1 MPDLFIPRSLDN
13 LFQKRVSPTLQSLGV
28 AVPKGLGAMIRDVK
42 DHKIWPVSIRRPL
55 AGSVLV
61 PEYKGRNYRAKDVI
75 VRFPHEKRES
85 RDDAARIDSVFGIS
99 AVAAPAAPGSE
110 LSVAWEDHRLLAVE
124 IGPLTVLAEVLPGHD
139 VFVAIN
145 IWANSLLPM
154 WVLANRPLNSNE
166 FVDEGEGIRLI
177 APEAFDFCTVCSKCE
192 GGGQQRCTK
201 CGGSGRWQPDGNCRK
216 CGGAGVVT
224 CPKRGRSGQCIGQ
237 YGEVLG
243 HCRICNGSGR
253 ATCNKCDGSGEPP
266 ILTCPSCDGTGHEDC
281 FPCHGEGSI
290 RVSFHLSTGEFNAGG
305 KPLAPEQVFAIDTV
319 SHNRIPLN
327 QGANSF
333 LANLAKRAD
342 LVWIKEQ
349 EIRGLQLEIG
359 RIDHC
364 LERAM
369 QVGGITGKEVKF
381 RVRLGKARTSTKRLK
396 GRHVLEFP
404 IIGRPLW
411 LKHNEEPL
419 PLDTPL
425 IFLSD
430 EVLENNGDHARSVP
444 GEQIERVSG
453 RLQEDVN
460 VSFFG
465 VADDE
470 RGRFFQ
476 ISLPREIEPDDFPD
490 NLWVKADVVKPSE
503 LTQQAELAEWCRPYE
518 SPDIL
523 TAFVP
528 NTERSIETPP
538 RINPISPHVRDNPAQ
553 REALDLILSGE
564 PLVLVKGPPGTGKTT
579 LITELILQSIARG
592 ERVLVSSETHQAV
605 SNVLERLHK
614 NGGIRMVRHA
624 REGNSKLTDLERDYL
639 EAGSRHGFLDRVKDR
654 SEQVL
659 VFCKERGTSL
669 ALLRGSLQ
677 DAKTA
682 SATLAN
688 IRYDLDKRVTAARN
702 HCEETMAV
710 VNDDET
716 SGLTNLDKESTQQRQ
731 SRESEIRECG
741 KRHDRAAKLR
751 DKALKG
757 RDKAAVAY
765 RKKVKKD
772 PEWIESQR
780 LDWKIDLSGLVPYR
794 FMDPELIADYWS
806 RYEDGRV
813 AAEREITEQ
822 EARMKTVLAEIE
834 EVKSLHERDF
844 GELRDNARHGRA
856 LAIASL
862 VKKLAKLREERSA
875 AEKKFR
881 EPQKIAAEKWE
892 QSSFAG
898 IANEDNTESEWE
910 QRLNEVE
917 RAIVRNTEEA
927 EFFGRWQLSVESAT
941 GELTGLFWQTCQV
954 FLSTCVG
961 MRSWRSFYDKFGK
974 DGVQLAVIDEAA
986 HATLTQTLIPM
997 GRAKQVVLIGDEM
1010 QLPPA
1015 PPMELRDDCK
1025 EACKGFPSCKVAQSK
1040 GTSRFKP
1047 PMSSCWLE
1055 RSAFEWLMETSPNVP
1070 RVMLNKQFRMHPDI
1084 ADFVADIFYEGKLAT
1099 GVAAAERTISFGEF
1113 TKSIC
1118 LISTSNYKDRVEEQ
1132 ATGESTSY
1140 RNPLEA
1146 RLVERVLS
1154 HAADGMLEDAEF
1166 GIVTPYKAQRE
1177 LLVKSLGSYL
1187 QGDGRVKMSEADIA
1201 SVDSFQGSERDVMI
1215 ASLVRSPKKCQ
1226 RCDGRGT
1233 KQGGKCP
1240 QCYGKGFLGSKLRWV
1255 HDLRRLNVA
1264 FSRARKMLVLIGDIE
1279 VLTDPRYGT
1288 SEGSEVL
1295 RRFRD
1300 HVLDRGRVLQLW
1312 EEASHE

>member
-13 LFQKRVSPTLQSLGV
+13 LFQQRVSQTLQSFGV

-42 DHKIWPVSIRRPL
+42 NHKIWPVSIRRPL

-61 PEYKGRNYRAKDVI
+61 LEYKGRNYRAQDVI
-75 VRFPHEKRES
+75 VRFPDEKRES

-110 LSVAWEDHRLLAVE
+110 LSVAWEDHRLLAIE

-139 VFVAIN
+139 VFVGID
-145 IWANSLLPM
+145 IWANPLLPI
-154 WVLANRPLNSNE
+154 WVLVNRPLNSNE
-166 FVDEGEGIRLI
+166 FVDAGEGIRLI
-177 APEAFDFCTVCSKCE
+177 APEAFDLLTVCLKCE
-192 GGGQQRCTK
+192 GSGQLECRK
-201 CGGSGRWQPDGNCRK
+201 CDGSGQWQPDGNCRK
-216 CGGAGVVT
+216 CGGTGDVP
-224 CPKRGRSGQCIGQ
+224 CPKRDRSGQCIGK

-243 HCRICNGSGR
+243 HCRICSGSGR
-253 ATCNKCDGSGEPP
+253 ATCNNCDGSGEPR
-266 ILTCPSCDGTGHEDC
+266 IVTCNSCDGTGSKDC
-281 FPCHGEGSI
+281 FRCHGEGSI
-290 RVSFHLSTGEFNAGG
+290 TVGFHLSTGEFMAGG
-305 KPLAPEQVFAIDTV
+305 KSLAPEHVFAIDTD
-319 SHNRIPLN
+319 SHNRIPLD
-327 QGANSF
+327 QGAYSF
-333 LANLAKRAD
+333 LVNLEKRAD

-349 EIRGLQLEIG
+349 EIRELQHEIG

-369 QVGGITGKEVKF
+369 QVGGITGNEVNF
-381 RVRLGKARTSTKRLK
+381 RVRLGKPQSSTKRQK
-396 GRHVLEFP
+396 RRHVLDFP
-404 IIGRPLW
+404 IIGRPTW
-411 LKHNEEPL
+411 LKRDEGPL

-425 IFLSD
+425 LFLMD
-430 EVLENNGDHARSVP
+430 ETRGDAEGNTRFGP
-444 GEQIERVSG
+444 GEQIQLASG
-453 RLQEDVN
+453 RLRENLQA
-460 VSFFG
+460 SFVG
-465 VADDE
+465 VANDE

-476 ISLPREIEPDDFPD
+476 ISVPREIEPDDFPD
-490 NLWVKADVVKPSE
+490 SLWVKADVVRPSE
-503 LTQQAELAEWCRPYE
+503 LTQQRELGDWCRPRE
-518 SPDIL
+518 SPEIL
-523 TAFVP
+523 SAFVP
-528 NTERSIETPP
+528 NADRSTERPRSIT
-538 RINPISPHVRDNPAQ
+538 PISPQVRDNPAQ
-553 REALDLILSGE
+553 REALDLIMSGE

-579 LITELILQSIARG
+579 LITELILQSIGRG
-592 ERVLVSSETHQAV
+592 ERVLVCSETHQAV

-624 REGNSKLTDLERDYL
+624 REENSKLSELERDYL
-639 EAGSRHGFLDRVKDR
+639 EAGSKHGFLDRVKDR
-654 SEQVL
+654 SEKVL
-659 VFCKERGTSL
+659 SSCKERGTSL

-682 SATLAN
+682 AANLAN
-688 IRYDLDKRVTAARN
+688 IRNDLDRRVTAARN
-702 HCEETMAV
+702 HCEETMAST
-710 VNDDET
+710 NDDET
-716 SGLTNLDKESTQQRQ
+716 SGLANLDKESTQQRQ
-731 SRESEIRECG
+731 SRESEIRECE
-741 KRHDRAAKLR
+741 KVCDRATKLR
-751 DKALKG
+751 DKSIKG
-757 RDKAAVAY
+757 RDKAAIAY
-765 RKKVKKD
+765 RKKAKKE
-772 PEWIESQR
+772 PEWTQSR
-780 LDWKIDLSGLVPYR
+780 RADWKIDLSGLVPYG
-794 FMDPELIADYWS
+794 FMDPKLIADYWS
-806 RYEDGRV
+806 RYEDERV
-813 AAEREITEQ
+813 QAERVIAEQ
-822 EARMKTVLAEIE
+822 QARINAAHAEIG
-834 EVKSLHERDF
+834 EVMSQHECDC
-844 GELRDNARHGRA
+844 GELRDKARYGRA
-856 LAIASL
+856 VAIASL
-862 VKKLAKLREERSA
+862 VEKLAKLREERTA
-875 AEKKFR
+875 AEMKFR
-881 EPQKIAAEKWE
+881 APQKIAAEKWE

-910 QRLNEVE
+910 QRLNEAE
-917 RAIVRNTEEA
+917 SAIGRNTEEA

-1040 GTSRFKP
+1040 GASRFKP

-1055 RSAFEWLMETSPNVP
+1055 RSAFEWLMETSPQVP
-1070 RVMLNKQFRMHPDI
+1070 RVMLDKQFRMHPDI
-1084 ADFVADIFYEGKLAT
+1084 ADFVSDIFYEGKLAT
-1099 GVAAAERTISFGEF
+1099 GVDATERTISFGEF

-1118 LISTSNYKDRVEEQ
+1118 LISTSNYKDRVEEE
-1132 ATGESTSY
+1132 ATGENKGY

-1177 LLVKSLGSYL
+1177 LLVRSLGDYL
-1187 QGDGRVKMSEADIA
+1187 QGNGRVKMSEADIA

-1226 RCDGRGT
+1226 RCDGSGT

-1264 FSRARKMLVLIGDIE
+1264 FSRARKMLVLIGDIDM
-1279 VLTDPRYGT
+1279 LTDPRYGT